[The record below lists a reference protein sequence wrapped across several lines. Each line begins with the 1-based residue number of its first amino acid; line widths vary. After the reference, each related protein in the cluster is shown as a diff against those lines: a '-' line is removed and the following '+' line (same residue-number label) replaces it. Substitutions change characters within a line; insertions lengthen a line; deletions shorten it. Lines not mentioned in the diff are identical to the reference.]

1 MRRALA
7 FAFLFSAAVAAPDL
21 ACAWGRTGHAA
32 VAQIALT
39 YLNPKAAAAVD
50 ALLAVDDDD
59 LTAKDFIAR
68 ASWADA
74 LVSARPET
82 AQWHFVDIQLD
93 DPDVDA
99 ACGGQMPVADAPK
112 QNCLVRRLETFEREL
127 ADPGTTP
134 AARLV
139 AFKFVLHLIGDL
151 HQPLHTADNQD
162 LSGSCVRVAYGRAGT
177 VDLLK
182 YWDTIAVETIEPDAA
197 KLASRLS
204 AEITPADRAAWESGH
219 LEEWALESFDVART
233 TAYAIGSEQACASDS
248 APVFLPKGY
257 DAAARAATALQLKR
271 AGVRLA
277 FTLNRILGSTAPSAT
292 KDIL

>member
-7 FAFLFSAAVAAPDL
+7 FALLFSTAAAAPDL
-21 ACAWGRTGHAA
+21 ARAWGRTGHAA
-32 VAQIALT
+32 VARIALP

-50 ALLAVDDDD
+50 ALLASDNDD

-74 LVSARPET
+74 LVGARPET
-82 AQWHFVDIQLD
+82 ARWHFVDIQLD

-99 ACGGQMPVADAPK
+99 ACGGQTPVAGAPK
-112 QNCLVRRLETFEREL
+112 QDCLVRRLETFEREL
-127 ADPGTTP
+127 ADPGTAP

-151 HQPLHTADNQD
+151 HQPLHTADGQD
-162 LSGSCVRVAYGRAGT
+162 LSGSCVPVAYGRAGT

-182 YWDTIAVETIEPDAA
+182 YWDTIAVEAIEPDAA
-197 KLASRLS
+197 KLAGRLS
-204 AEITPADRAAWESGH
+204 AEITPADRAAWESGR
-219 LEEWALESFDVART
+219 LEDWALESFDVAKA
-233 TAYAIGSEQACASDS
+233 TAYAIGSEHACASDT

-257 DAAARAATALQLKR
+257 DAAAQAATALQLKR

-277 FTLNRILGSTAPSAT
+277 FTLNRILGSTAPST
-292 KDIL
+292 IKDVL